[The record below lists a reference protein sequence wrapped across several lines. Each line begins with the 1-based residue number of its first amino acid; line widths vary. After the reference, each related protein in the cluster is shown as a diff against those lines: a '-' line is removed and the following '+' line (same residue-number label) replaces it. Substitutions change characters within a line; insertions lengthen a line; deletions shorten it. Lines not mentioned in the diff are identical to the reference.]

1 MAVAAT
7 DLVFYCAANI
17 PEADTGTAGGAID
30 PDIRVID
37 RSECDS
43 IDGGAGDTI
52 DLVSAA
58 AGDTQNCYLAGVGT
72 DGSWLSETVALNG
85 TTHVQSTNTYLHL
98 RKVELAS
105 AAAGAV
111 TVAAYQSGSPVT
123 LTTIVAGEKGYK
135 DPFLRAEANAAGGA
149 AKAIYAKVFLKNTH
163 ATDAL
168 QSGVVWLSEDED
180 SELTMDL
187 EMSGGATVT
196 GGSETTTNRVTEPS
210 TGGTYSWGE
219 HATEG
224 AGHVVGDAE
233 DGNLIAAEAQGIW
246 LKLSLAAG
254 RTPEQQVQ
262 WTINWSGSAA

>member
-7 DLVFYCAANI
+7 DLVFYCSANV

-30 PDIRVID
+30 PEIRVID
-37 RSECDS
+37 RTACDS
-43 IDGGAGDTI
+43 IAGGSGDQI
-52 DLVSAA
+52 DLVSAD
-58 AGDTQNCYLAGVGT
+58 AGDTQNCYLAGIGT
-72 DGSWLSETVALNG
+72 DGTWLSETVALRG
-85 TTHVQSTNTYLHL
+85 TTHVQSVNTYLHL

-111 TVAAYQSGSPVT
+111 TVARYNSGSPVT

-135 DPFLRAEANAAGGA
+135 DPFLRAKANASGGA
-149 AKAIYAKVFLKNTH
+149 AKAIYVKIYLKNCH

-168 QSGVVWLSEDED
+168 QDGVVWLSEDED
-180 SELTMDL
+180 SELTMDC
-187 EMSGGATVT
+187 EMDSDVTVVDGT
-196 GGSETTTNRVTEPS
+196 ESITNRVTAPS
-210 TGGTYSWGE
+210 AGGTYSFAD

-224 AGHVVGDAE
+224 AGHAIGDGE
-233 DGNLIAAEAQGIW
+233 DGNLAAGEAQGIW
-246 LKLSLAAG
+246 LRLSLAAG